1 MSNNCELCN
10 GFEAMMRLYD
20 SGMDMD
26 EAFHVIVD
34 SMLEEEADAL
44 SQDLYD
50 LGYKHGI
57 ADMMVDA
64 YGMLCGTKHL
74 LRKTETVSATAIQ
87 CNKQI
92 IHHIRFCRT
101 TRTFCIL

>member
-1 MSNNCELCN
+1 MSKDCELCN

-57 ADMMVDA
+57 ADIN
-64 YGMLCGTKHL
+64 
-74 LRKTETVSATAIQ
+74 E
-87 CNKQI
+87 I
-92 IHHIRFCRT
+92 ISSYHNSIDKNE
-101 TRTFCIL
+101 

>member
-1 MSNNCELCN
+1 MSKDCELCN

-26 EAFHVIVD
+26 EAFHIIVD
-34 SMLEEEADAL
+34 SMLEDEADAL

-57 ADMMVDA
+57 ADINEIISSYHDSVD
-64 YGMLCGTKHL
+64 KN
-74 LRKTETVSATAIQ
+74 E
-87 CNKQI
+87 
-92 IHHIRFCRT
+92 
-101 TRTFCIL
+101 

>member
-10 GFEAMMRLYD
+10 GFEAMMRLCD

-26 EAFHVIVD
+26 EAFHIIVD
-34 SMLEEEADAL
+34 SMLEDEADAL

-57 ADMMVDA
+57 ADINEIISSYHDSVD
-64 YGMLCGTKHL
+64 KN
-74 LRKTETVSATAIQ
+74 E
-87 CNKQI
+87 
-92 IHHIRFCRT
+92 
-101 TRTFCIL
+101 